1 MIVDTIIRHDREAD
15 LQSFRNVP
23 HHGYFINRDIN
34 NLAYTI
40 MAAGDDI
47 VLEDGER
54 DGGLGR
60 TLLFSSPRTCGAGVK
75 LGNINNDN
83 SKKITVS
90 RDLSQIFGSF
100 IRICIIL
107 HSISKVARR
116 KEYMDDFLPKLSTD

>member
-23 HHGYFINRDIN
+23 HHGYFINRDKQ

-40 MAAGDDI
+40 MAVGDNI
-47 VLEDGER
+47 VLEDGEV

-60 TLLFSSPRTCGAGVK
+60 TFLFSSPRTCGAGVR

-83 SKKITVS
+83 SRKITVS

-116 KEYMDDFLPKLSTD
+116 KEYMDDFLLIIY

>member
-1 MIVDTIIRHDREAD
+1 
-15 LQSFRNVP
+15 
-23 HHGYFINRDIN
+23 
-34 NLAYTI
+34 
-40 MAAGDDI
+40 MAVGDNI
-47 VLEDGER
+47 VLEDGEV

-60 TLLFSSPRTCGAGVK
+60 TFLFSSPRTCGAGVR

-83 SKKITVS
+83 SRKITAT

-116 KEYMDDFLPKLSTD
+116 KEYMDDFLLIIY

>member
-15 LQSFRNVP
+15 LPRFRNVP
-23 HHGYFINRDIN
+23 HHGFFINRDIR

-83 SKKITVS
+83 SRKITVS

-107 HSISKVARR
+107 HSISKVSRR
-116 KEYMDDFLPKLSTD
+116 KK